1 VRLYEAMRTTVATR
15 SYVSDPVDD
24 DVLNRVLDHAR
35 YAPSGGNRQPWRV
48 VVVRDPDQKR
58 RLREQYVESY
68 RETPMYGT
76 SGLDRFADHLDEVPV
91 LLVVCVELAAL
102 TITDAGLGRQSI
114 VGGASIYPFVQNI
127 LLGLRNE
134 GLAGLL
140 TTVAL
145 PRERELR
152 EIFSIPEGFA
162 VACVIPVGRPH
173 APGSSLSRRPVETFA
188 WLDRF
193 GGEPLGPAG
202 S

>member
-1 VRLYEAMRTTVATR
+1 VKLFEAMRTTAATR
-15 SYVSDPVDD
+15 SYSTDPVDD
-24 DVLNRVLDHAR
+24 DTLHRVLEHAR
-35 YAPSGGNRQPWRV
+35 FAPSGGNRQPWRV
-48 VVVRDPDQKR
+48 VVVRDPEQKR
-58 RLREQYVESY
+58 RLREQYVEAY
-68 RETPMYGT
+68 RHSPQYGT
-76 SGLDRFADHLDEVPV
+76 SGLDRFADHLDELPV

-102 TITDAGLGRQSI
+102 TITDAGLDRQSI
-114 VGGASIYPFVQNI
+114 VGGASIFPFVQNI

-152 EIFSIPEGFA
+152 EIFSIPDGFA
-162 VACVIPVGRPH
+162 IACVIPVGRPE
-173 APGSSLSRRPVETFA
+173 APSSRLSRRPVETFA

-193 GGEPLGPAG
+193 GGEPLHPG